1 MPDPRDVHLQTVAKA
16 VLDGRVIF
24 FLGAGVNRC
33 GRPLGVQ
40 WDLELRRYLP
50 DGRELAEYLAR
61 QTMYPQSDA
70 SDLLRVSQYL
80 SVMEGSGPLY
90 ERLHQVFDADYP
102 PTSVH
107 QLLSCIP
114 ALLRARGPVA
124 QYPLIVTTNYDDL
137 MERALRE
144 AHEEYELVVYVADG
158 HEQGKFVHSPPGEDP
173 RIIEVP
179 NEYGSIGLDRRTVV
193 MKIHGSVD
201 RQMPDRDSFVITED
215 HYIDYLTRTDLGSL
229 VPVVLA
235 AKLRRSHFLFL
246 GYGLRDWNLR
256 VILHRITR
264 EQTLSYK
271 SWAIQFRPDELEQKF
286 WENRKVEILDVPL
299 EQYVEGLH
307 GKLEPPPPPAPPPPA
322 AEAQAGTP

>member
-1 MPDPRDVHLQTVAKA
+1 MMDARELHLVTVAHA
-16 VLDGRVIF
+16 ILEGRVIP

-33 GRPLGVQ
+33 ERPSGVAWQ
-40 WDLELRRYLP
+40 PERQRYLP

-61 QTMYPQSDA
+61 RSAFPQKDA

-90 ERLHQVFDADYP
+90 ERLHEVFDADYP

-107 QLLSCIP
+107 RLLASIP
-114 ALLRARGPVA
+114 ARLRARNPVA
-124 QYPLIVTTNYDDL
+124 HFPLIVTTNYDDL

-144 AHEEYELVVYVADG
+144 AGEEYELVVYVADG
-158 HEQGKFVHSPPGEDP
+158 PEQGKFVHFPPSASP
-173 RIIEVP
+173 RVIEVP
-179 NEYGSIGLDRRTVV
+179 NEYQEIGLDKRTVV

-201 RQMPDRDSFVITED
+201 RPTGDRDSFVITED
-215 HYIDYLTRTDLGSL
+215 HYIDYLTRTEVGSL

-264 EQTLSYK
+264 DQVHSYK
-271 SWAIQFRPDELEQKF
+271 SWAIQYRPDELEQKF
-286 WENRKVEILDVPL
+286 WESRRVEILDVPL
-299 EQYVEGLH
+299 EEYVQALRQR
-307 GKLEPPPPPAPPPPA
+307 LDPPPPPA
-322 AEAQAGTP
+322 AETRAVAP